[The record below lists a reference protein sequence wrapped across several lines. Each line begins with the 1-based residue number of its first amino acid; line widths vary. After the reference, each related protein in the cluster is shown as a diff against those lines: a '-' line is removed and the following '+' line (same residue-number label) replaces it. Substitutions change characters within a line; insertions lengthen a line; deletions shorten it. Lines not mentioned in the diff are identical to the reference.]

1 MADLTAID
9 GAIAALEAQRDLL
22 GDAVVDTALAPLLA
36 QRSELHERA
45 MVEQRRLV
53 TILFSDVVDF
63 TVLSQ
68 QLDAEDVRTV
78 MDAYFL
84 RWHEHIAANGG
95 VVEKFIGDAVMAV
108 FGLRAAD
115 EEDPCRAIRA
125 ALAMRAS
132 LDEVNAEVG
141 AAHGITLAMR
151 VGIDTGDVVVS
162 TLGERPGQ
170 DFVVVGEVV
179 NRASRIQGAAPPGG
193 VLVSADTFRHV
204 RGAFDVQPVTGLRL
218 KGIDQPVD
226 AYLIQGERVQGFR
239 ADAARGVEGVVTRTI
254 GRELELRQ
262 LQEHFQEVGE
272 ERRWQV
278 VTVVGDAG
286 VGKTRLLSEFARW
299 LDELPQPVWWFGGRA
314 APSRASLPYAL
325 LHDLFAARLGINDSD
340 GPSEVRRKWERGVAQ
355 ALGSSPDAVDKA
367 HVIGY
372 WLGFQIGESASLA
385 GVSDDPAEPQR
396 ARRERTSPSTSGAS
410 PNRHPSCSCWRTS
423 TGPTRQRS
431 PSCTRP
437 GRCWATARCSWWP
450 ARGRPCSSTTR
461 TGARASTSTPGCRC
475 ARCRGARR
483 AGSSTRSSSA
493 PTECPLR

>member
-1 MADLTAID
+1 MADLTAIND
-9 GAIAALEAQRDLL
+9 AIAALEAQRNLL

-36 QRSELHERA
+36 QRSELHDRA

-125 ALAMRAS
+125 ALGMRAS

-193 VLVSADTFRHV
+193 VLVSADTYPPRPRRVRRAAGDGPAAEGHRPTRRRLPDPGRAGARLPGGCRPRRGGRRHPHDRAGAGATPAAGALPGGG
-204 RGAFDVQPVTGLRL
+204 RGAAV
-218 KGIDQPVD
+218 
-226 AYLIQGERVQGFR
+226 A
-239 ADAARGVEGVVTRTI
+239 
-254 GRELELRQ
+254 GR
-262 LQEHFQEVGE
+262 H
-272 ERRWQV
+272 RR
-278 VTVVGDAG
+278 
-286 VGKTRLLSEFARW
+286 R
-299 LDELPQPVWWFGGRA
+299 
-314 APSRASLPYAL
+314 
-325 LHDLFAARLGINDSD
+325 
-340 GPSEVRRKWERGVAQ
+340 
-355 ALGSSPDAVDKA
+355 
-367 HVIGY
+367 
-372 WLGFQIGESASLA
+372 
-385 GVSDDPAEPQR
+385 
-396 ARRERTSPSTSGAS
+396 
-410 PNRHPSCSCWRTS
+410 
-423 TGPTRQRS
+423 
-431 PSCTRP
+431 
-437 GRCWATARCSWWP
+437 
-450 ARGRPCSSTTR
+450 
-461 TGARASTSTPGCRC
+461 
-475 ARCRGARR
+475 
-483 AGSSTRSSSA
+483 
-493 PTECPLR
+493 